1 MQSWPFDAISQASI
15 SEARHG
21 QATIVIRTGSRPW
34 NAVSMFF
41 DARQAAPAERVITEI
56 GKRLWL
62 LPQ

>member
-1 MQSWPFDAISQASI
+1 
-15 SEARHG
+15 
-21 QATIVIRTGSRPW
+21 
-34 NAVSMFF
+34 MFF